1 MSSVVFAV
9 AVAAVLMLGES
20 ARCSAVLCTRVWPG
34 WGAAIEG
41 VIQIIQGDF
50 TLPSPPPKPAPPLVS
65 KRTPTTMNLDWTAVV
80 TRKLAEVC
88 GGDRAG
94 AAQVVCVPPGMGSVV
109 LTSHVCVVVRCRQT
123 VTGYIIQ
130 VREVAG
136 PVLPSVDRTCMEI
149 FCLAHVLYRHSLMGH
164 SRLLAWCVVLCR
176 VVLCIAVLCCA
187 LLCCAPH
194 CLTVL
199 C

>member
-1 MSSVVFAV
+1 M
-9 AVAAVLMLGES
+9 
-20 ARCSAVLCTRVWPG
+20 
-34 WGAAIEG
+34 
-41 VIQIIQGDF
+41 IQIIQGDF

-88 GGDRAG
+88 AGDRAG

-164 SRLLAWCVVLCR
+164 SRLLGVSCCVVSR
-176 VVLCIAVLCCA
+176 CA
-187 LLCCAPH
+187 LLCFV
-194 CLTVL
+194 VL
-199 C
+199 CFAVLRIALQCFADVVMRCAVL